1 MIKCGRNLI
10 LLSEEPLKLPE
21 APLKTLSSILLV
33 DDDENIRTVAMLSL
47 EDDYA
52 VEVATS
58 GMAALEMAAK
68 KKPDLIL
75 LDVMMPGLDG
85 KATFEKLQ
93 QKSDLAQIPV
103 VFMTAKV
110 QTHEIDF
117 YLKLGAAGVITKPF
131 DPMTLAMDIQKIWD
145 ELAG

>member
-1 MIKCGRNLI
+1 MLPGEMIFLWPMQ
-10 LLSEEPLKLPE
+10 LSK
-21 APLKTLSSILLV
+21 ILLV
-33 DDDENIRTVAMLSL
+33 DDDENIRTIALLSL
-47 EDDYA
+47 EDDYQ
-52 VEVATS
+52 VEIATS
-58 GMAALEMAAK
+58 GQAALALAVK
-68 KKPDLIL
+68 NKPDLIL

-93 QKSDLAQIPV
+93 EIPELAKIPV

-131 DPMTLAMDIQKIWD
+131 DPMTLAGDVQNIWAAW
-145 ELAG
+145 AG

>member
-1 MIKCGRNLI
+1 MQ
-10 LLSEEPLKLPE
+10 LSK
-21 APLKTLSSILLV
+21 ILLV
-33 DDDENIRTVAMLSL
+33 DDDENIRTIALLSL
-47 EDDYA
+47 EDDYQ

-58 GMAALEMAAK
+58 GQAALSHALTS
-68 KKPDLIL
+68 KPDLIL

-93 QKSDLAQIPV
+93 EIPELAKIPV

-110 QTHEIDF
+110 QIHEIDF

-131 DPMTLAMDIQKIWD
+131 DPMTLAGDVQNIWAS
-145 ELAG
+145 LAD

>member
-1 MIKCGRNLI
+1 MP
-10 LLSEEPLKLPE
+10 LSK
-21 APLKTLSSILLV
+21 ILLV
-33 DDDENIRTVAMLSL
+33 DDDENIRTIALLSL

-52 VEVATS
+52 VEIATS
-58 GMAALEMAAK
+58 GIAALEMAAIN
-68 KKPDLIL
+68 KPDLIL

-93 QKSDLAQIPV
+93 QKPELANIPV
-103 VFMTAKV
+103 IFMTAKV

-131 DPMTLAMDIQKIWD
+131 DPMNLASDVQKIW
-145 ELAG
+145 ETLSV

>member
-1 MIKCGRNLI
+1 M
-10 LLSEEPLKLPE
+10 LLSK
-21 APLKTLSSILLV
+21 ILLV
-33 DDDENIRTVAMLSL
+33 DDDENIRTIATLSL
-47 EDDYA
+47 EDDYQ

-58 GMAALEMAAK
+58 GQAAIAIALK
-68 KKPDLIL
+68 YKPDLIL

-93 QKSDLAQIPV
+93 EMPDLAKIPV

-131 DPMTLAMDIQKIWD
+131 DPMTLAGDVQNIWAA
-145 ELAG
+145 LAG

>member
-1 MIKCGRNLI
+1 MQ
-10 LLSEEPLKLPE
+10 LSK
-21 APLKTLSSILLV
+21 ILLV
-33 DDDENIRTVAMLSL
+33 DDDENIRTIALLSL
-47 EDDYA
+47 EDDYQ
-52 VEVATS
+52 VEIATS
-58 GMAALEMAAK
+58 GQGAIELALINR
-68 KKPDLIL
+68 PDLIL

-93 QKSDLAQIPV
+93 EIPDLAKIPV

-131 DPMTLAMDIQKIWD
+131 DPMTLAGDVQNIWAA
-145 ELAG
+145 LAG